1 MAFRFKTKTE
11 NDELLKGIDY
21 VLSEYNKNVDRLNSS
36 VKKGI
41 NKVEYPKIKLEI
53 SKSDVTKVDLSV
65 YFPEGTNSYKDDIHL
80 SPNFPDR

>member
-1 MAFRFKTKTE
+1 MAFRFRTKTE
-11 NDELLKGIDY
+11 NDQLLKGIDF

-53 SKSDVTKVDLSV
+53 FQSDVTKVDFAV
-65 YFPEGTNSYKDDIHL
+65 YFPKGTNSYKDDIHL
-80 SPNFPDR
+80 SSNFPDD